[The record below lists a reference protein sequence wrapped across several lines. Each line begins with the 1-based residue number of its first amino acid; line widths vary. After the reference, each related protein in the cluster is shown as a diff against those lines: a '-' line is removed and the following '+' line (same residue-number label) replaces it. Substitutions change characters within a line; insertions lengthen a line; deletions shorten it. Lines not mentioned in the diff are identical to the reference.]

1 MMKKLTKEII
11 QISKIPVG
19 VCVLWNDFGSALA
32 IAKETGAQFIR
43 VPVFVDNVKNIF
55 GEVKANPEAVIS
67 ARKKLGTENVLIF
80 ADIQV
85 KHAEMTDKDKKL
97 EESARQAKEKGADA
111 IIVTGKWTGDAP
123 ILMDLQKARKG
134 VGKEFPIIIGSGADS
149 QNINKLF
156 EIADAAIISTSLK
169 EGESKSPEQERN
181 LKPCTA
187 KVDSNKVKEFM
198 KIVKNG

>member
-97 EESARQAKEKGADA
+97 EESARQAKEK
-111 IIVTGKWTGDAP
+111 
-123 ILMDLQKARKG
+123 
-134 VGKEFPIIIGSGADS
+134 EFPIIIGSGADS